1 MTCAVLVVE
10 DETVFAKN
18 IQSYLL
24 REGYEVRIAGE
35 VNAAMAELESF
46 KPAIVLLDYN
56 LPGVNGLEILS
67 LMKAKD
73 PKLLVVMLTGHG
85 GVEIAVQAM
94 KAGAVDYLSKPV
106 ALGEIKLVINRV
118 TQREQIAGAL
128 EYYQKRD
135 SRSGG
140 LASLIGDSQPMR
152 ELKSKVEQ
160 IIAAE
165 RSLTDNDAP
174 AVLITGETGT
184 GKELVAR
191 ALHFSGVRAA
201 RPFVEIN
208 CASIPANLLEAEL
221 FGYER
226 GAFTDA
232 KERKPGLVEAA
243 ESGTLFLDEI
253 GEIDVAVQVK
263 LLKLLEEK
271 RLRRLGGIREQ
282 QVNVRIVAATNRNI
296 EAMVRAGTFRADL
309 YYRLRIVQVIVPP
322 LRERDT
328 DILLLARHFLALQG
342 ARYGRRG
349 LSLTSDA
356 ERVLRSHQ
364 WPGNVRELRNAVEQA
379 VLLTTGSEIAA
390 VQFPFCDAV
399 TDQAQAA
406 FATENQSVEQATA
419 VAGEPFDLGGA
430 ERELLLKA
438 LMRTGWN
445 VTRAAKL
452 LGLSRDTLRYRIE
465 RHGIKAEG

>member
-1 MTCAVLVVE
+1 MGCAVLVVE

-18 IQSYLL
+18 IQAYLL
-24 REGYEVRIAGE
+24 RDGYEVRIA
-35 VNAAMAELESF
+35 ADARSAMAEF
-46 KPAIVLLDYN
+46 DKFRPAVVLLDYN
-56 LPGVNGLEILS
+56 LPGANGLEILAQ
-67 LMKAKD
+67 MKARD
-73 PKLLVVMLTGHG
+73 PQVPVVMLTGHG
-85 GVEIAVQAM
+85 GVDIAVQAM
-94 KAGAVDYLSKPV
+94 KSGAADYLSKPM
-106 ALGEIKLVINRV
+106 ALGEVKLVIERV
-118 TQREQIAGAL
+118 TQRERVESTLA
-128 EYYQKRD
+128 YYQKREA
-135 SRSGG
+135 RASGVD
-140 LASLIGDSQPMR
+140 ALIGDSAPMLA
-152 ELKSKVEQ
+152 LKTRIEQ

-165 RSLTDNDAP
+165 RSLTDNNAP
-174 AVLITGETGT
+174 AVLIMGATGA

-208 CASIPANLLEAEL
+208 CAAIPANLLEAEL

-271 RLRRLGGIREQ
+271 RVRRLGGIREQ

-296 EAMVRAGTFRADL
+296 EAMVREGTFRADL
-309 YYRLRIVQVIVPP
+309 YYRLRIVQVVVPP

-328 DILLLARHFLALQG
+328 DILLLARHFLASQG

-349 LSLTSDA
+349 LTLTPDA
-356 ERVLRSHQ
+356 EQVLRSHQ

-379 VLLTTGSEIAA
+379 VLLTTGSEVGA
-390 VQFPFCDAV
+390 VQFPFCNAV
-399 TDQAQAA
+399 LEPA
-406 FATENQSVEQATA
+406 FADTADHAATA
-419 VAGEPFDLGGA
+419 GQFDLDAA
-430 ERELLLKA
+430 ERDLVLKA
-438 LMRTGWN
+438 LQRTGWN
-445 VTRAAKL
+445 VTQAAKL

-465 RHGIKAEG
+465 KHRLKADT

>member
-1 MTCAVLVVE
+1 VR
-10 DETVFAKN
+10 D
-18 IQSYLL
+18 
-24 REGYEVRIAGE
+24 GYEVRIATE
-35 VNAAMAELESF
+35 ARAAMAEF
-46 KPAIVLLDYN
+46 DTFRPAIVLLDYN
-56 LPGVNGLEILS
+56 LPGTNGLEILAQ
-67 LMKAKD
+67 MKAKD
-73 PKLLVVMLTGHG
+73 PKVPVVMLTGHG
-85 GVEIAVQAM
+85 NVDIAVQAM
-94 KAGAVDYLSKPV
+94 KSGAADYLSKPV
-106 ALGEIKLVINRV
+106 ALGEVKMMIDRV
-118 TQREQIAGAL
+118 AQRERIDSTLA
-128 EYYQKRD
+128 YYQKRD
-135 SRSGG
+135 ARSSG
-140 LASLIGDSQPMR
+140 LEALLGDCVPMR
-152 ELKSKVEQ
+152 ELKTRVEQ

-165 RSLTDNDAP
+165 HSLTDNNAP
-174 AVLITGETGT
+174 AVLIMGETGT

-282 QVNVRIVAATNRNI
+282 HVNVRIVAATNRNI
-296 EAMVRAGTFRADL
+296 EAMVRDGTFRADL
-309 YYRLRIVQVIVPP
+309 YYRLRIVQVIAPP

-328 DILLLARHFLALQG
+328 DILLLARHFLASQG

-349 LSLTSDA
+349 LTLTPDA

-364 WPGNVRELRNAVEQA
+364 WPGNVRELRNAIEQA

-390 VQFPFCDAV
+390 VQFPFCDALA
-399 TDQAQAA
+399 DQASFAPADQAA
-406 FATENQSVEQATA
+406 GNTPA
-419 VAGEPFDLGGA
+419 VTSEPFDLSGA

-465 RHGIKAEG
+465 RHGIKAEV